1 MMLSISH
8 NYWQV
13 MLAQGICM
21 GLGCGLIFVPSI
33 AILPTYFSTRRA
45 IALGIA
51 ASGSSLGGIIYPIV
65 FHKLEPRIG
74 FGWAT
79 RVLGFIMIGTLAF
92 SLCIMKVRVL
102 PPQKRRLIQLA
113 AWKEPPY
120 ALFSLACFFGF
131 MGFYFPFYYVST
143 YAVESGI
150 TSPDTAFYFL
160 AILNAASS
168 FGRVLPN
175 ALADKIGP
183 LNVAVPMTTVTAG
196 LTLALIGIKSTA
208 GLIVFCIL
216 YGFFSGSFVSI
227 PPAAIASLSSDVRM
241 IGTRMGMSFAFSGL
255 GLLIGNPIA
264 GQIVKRKG
272 FESAIGFVGAVLA
285 LAAIFDMAARTA
297 KVGLKIK
304 VIA

>member
-1 MMLSISH
+1 
-8 NYWQV
+8 
-13 MLAQGICM
+13 M

-45 IALGIA
+45 IALGIG
-51 ASGSSLGGIIYPIV
+51 ASGSSFGGIIYPIV
-65 FHKLEPRIG
+65 FHKLQPRIG

-79 RVLGFIMIGTLAF
+79 RVLGFIMIGTLSF

-102 PPQKRRLIQLA
+102 PPQKRRLIELS
-113 AWKEPPY
+113 AWKEPPFV
-120 ALFSLACFFGF
+120 LFTVACFFGF

-183 LNVAVPMTTVTAG
+183 LNVAVPMTTVTAV
-196 LTLALIGIKSTA
+196 LAFALMGIKSTA
-208 GLIVFCIL
+208 GIVVFCIL
-216 YGFFSGSFVSI
+216 YGFFSGSFVSL
-227 PPAAIASLSSDVRM
+227 PPAVIASLSSDVRK
-241 IGTRMGMSFAFSGL
+241 IGTRMGMSFAFGGL

-264 GQIVKRKG
+264 GQIVKRKS
-272 FESAIGFVGAVLA
+272 FELAIAFVGAVLTV
-285 LAAIFDMAARTA
+285 AAILEVAARKT
-297 KVGLKIK
+297 KVGRKIK
-304 VIA
+304 VRV